1 MHEKTALYVENVT
14 VSFDG
19 FIALRNL
26 NFYMDKGEL
35 RVVIGPNGA
44 GKTTLLDVIC
54 GKVKP
59 IEGRVIFGEND
70 VDITGMAED
79 EIVKIGIGRKFQ
91 APSVFTNLTL
101 FENFE
106 LSLRKNK
113 GVFPTLFM
121 SKTKKDY
128 EKIFSILETIG
139 LADKAYQKAGFLSH
153 GEKQWVEIGMV
164 IAQEPDL
171 LLIDEPVAGMS
182 NKETEKTGELVQ
194 KIAKTHSIL
203 VIEHDMEFVRQIAH
217 KVTVLHEGMILCEG
231 SMEEV
236 QNDSRVIEKY
246 LGRGEITRAKA

>member
-1 MHEKTALYVENVT
+1 MREKTILYVENVT

-19 FIALRNL
+19 FIAIRDL
-26 NFYMDKGEL
+26 NFYMNYGEL

-59 IEGRVIFGEND
+59 VKGRVIFGEND
-70 VDITGMAED
+70 VNITGMSEH
-79 EIVKIGIGRKFQ
+79 EIVKKRVGRKFQ
-91 APSVFTNLTL
+91 APSIFANLTV

-113 GVFPTLFM
+113 GVFSTLFM
-121 SKTKKDY
+121 RRTKNDH

-139 LADKAYQKAGFLSH
+139 LTDKAYEKAGSLSH
-153 GEKQWVEIGMV
+153 GQKQWVEIGMV
-164 IAQEPDL
+164 MAQDPEL

-182 NKETEKTGELVQ
+182 NKETEKTGELLL
-194 KIAKTHSIL
+194 KIARNHSIL

-217 KVTVLHEGMILCEG
+217 KVTVLHEGMLLCEG

-246 LGRGEITRAKA
+246 LGRGK